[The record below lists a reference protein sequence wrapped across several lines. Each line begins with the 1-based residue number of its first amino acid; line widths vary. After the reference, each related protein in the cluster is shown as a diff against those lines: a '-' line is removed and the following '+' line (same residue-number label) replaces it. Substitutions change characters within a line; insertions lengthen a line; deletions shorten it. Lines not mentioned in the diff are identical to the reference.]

1 MNKRKTHIFSLL
13 LTSVALLTL
22 NIGTASFLYIDNSFT
37 QSDDVL
43 KDESEPIAYIEKED
57 TSKTYYLD
65 IEEAIDDANSMVNT
79 GTSSTATIV
88 VIPGSTVRLNK
99 SKTLNSGVD
108 LLLPYSLEN
117 GDINKLT
124 SDVNAG
130 GNFYP
135 IRYLYGTSYD
145 STSQKPE
152 GDYATYAEYNT
163 YSSDNFSDSSSANIT
178 SYLSSSLIIEKD
190 VSLTISNNSQL
201 VVFSQLGKAG
211 AGISGYSSGYYSQV
225 IMMENSKLNINDGGV
240 LDCRGYI
247 KEGFEENPTLNV
259 TDKSQITNNSIIN
272 NNGDIYSPFVIYDY
286 AGGNATVAIYAKVN
300 ECPFSSYDLPQIH
313 TKINNSFSGSIKGRA
328 DVYTGAFS
336 ASAAGIIEIDVSAQH
351 NSCVIDFCGADSS
364 NVYKLVNENSYLIS
378 KYSPDD
384 YFQDSNIGCY
394 YGLTKSVFSKGR
406 EADYGGIT
414 TLDFYGN
421 IETNYLLMEISTF
434 GRTIPIS
441 TSGIYFPVPFNYNLV
456 VNNGSLALKNDI
468 KFLPGSSLILNNSN
482 ATVTK
487 NIIIYDDSFADTGSI
502 AYPKNESAKVML
514 NSSNV
519 EINNPGVLGGF
530 IETSGNS
537 TIKNLSN
544 TLVASATDSSGGNLS
559 TDYWG
564 HVVDFAKIYGFYK
577 NGGWGDSVKQAIGN
591 VSENVTTNTV
601 SQNIRANLYSSG
613 NVQNLETNKE
623 YYSDTDADYFN
634 EYVIPTYDVALNI
647 SLHVG
652 SGGIAGG
659 DSISI
664 RVNVYSDN
672 SKSTL
677 VATKDLTAEN
687 GAFWTSGNASGKISL
702 IIEEGKEYYGEIVV
716 VNEDG
721 TSVNSVSATKA
732 SNGESVLVPGTYEFN
747 IADLTTNYNIS
758 VSD

>member
-1 MNKRKTHIFSLL
+1 MRSKTVLNKIII
-13 LTSVALLTL
+13 VLTL
-22 NIGTASFLYIDNSFT
+22 IFFFTSAFIGYSSFISYDYVEDN
-37 QSDDVL
+37 
-43 KDESEPIAYIEKED
+43 AYILNDENEKSTIFIKEKKGV
-57 TSKTYYLD
+57 TYSKLET
-65 IEEAIDDANSMVNT
+65 AIDDANEMI
-79 GTSSTATIV
+79 SSGSESATIV
-88 VIPGSTVRLNK
+88 INPGSTVYLNE
-99 SKTLNSGVD
+99 SRTLLSGVD
-108 LLLPYSLEN
+108 LLLPYSLDN
-117 GDINKLT
+117 GDINKE
-124 SDVNAG
+124 
-130 GNFYP
+130 GNYYP
-135 IRYLYGTSYD
+135 CKYIYGTTYEG
-145 STSQKPE
+145 TSQKPV
-152 GDYATYAEYNT
+152 GDYANDAEYNNT
-163 YSSDNFSDSSSANIT
+163 TTNFSDSSASLINQN
-178 SYLSSSLIIEKD
+178 LSSTLIINNGQ
-190 VSLTISNNSQL
+190 SLKLSNGSNL
-201 VVFSQLGKAG
+201 TVFSQLGRPSS
-211 AGISGYSSGYYSQV
+211 GISGLSSAKFSQI
-225 IMMENSKLNINDGGV
+225 IMMPRSTILINSGGI
-240 LDCRGYI
+240 LDNRGYI
-247 KEGFEENPTLNV
+247 KEGFSEDPSDTNNLEV
-259 TDKSQITNNSIIN
+259 TNNSVIIN
-272 NNGDIYSPFVIYDY
+272 NGEIVTPFVIYDY
-286 AGGNATVAIYAKVN
+286 AGGNATVAIYAKAN

-313 TKINNSFSGSIKGRA
+313 TKIYNSFSGSIKGRA

-414 TLDFYGN
+414 TLNFYGN
-421 IETNYLLMEISTF
+421 IEMNYLSMDISTF
-434 GRTIPIS
+434 GQTIPIS
-441 TSGIYFPVPFNYNLV
+441 TSGIYFPIPFNYNLV

-487 NIIIYDDSFADTGSI
+487 NIIIYDDSFADTGSL

-519 EINNPGVLGGF
+519 QINNPGVLGGF

-559 TDYWG
+559 TDYG
-564 HVVDFAKIYGFYK
+564 AHIGDFGTIYLFYQF
-577 NGGWGDSVKQAIGN
+577 GGWGDSVKKAIGN

-613 NVQNLETNKE
+613 NIQKLETNKE
-623 YYSDTDADYFN
+623 YYSDAGADYFN
-634 EYVIPTYDVALNI
+634 EYVIPTYNVALNI

-652 SGGIAGG
+652 YKAFHRN
-659 DSISI
+659 DTISI

-677 VATKDLTAEN
+677 VASKDLTAKN
-687 GAFWTSGNASGKISL
+687 SLISAGNASDTISL

-716 VNEDG
+716 VKEEG
-721 TSVNSVSATKA
+721 TSVNSVSVTKV
-732 SNGESVLVPGTYEFN
+732 SDDESVLIPGTYEFN
-747 IADLTTNYNIS
+747 IADLTTNYKIS